1 VPAAEALRVM
11 TIEAG
16 MGPIYRRMF
25 VAAAITDQGN
35 HHRPTR

>member
-1 VPAAEALRVM
+1 M

-25 VAAAITDQGN
+25 VEAAITDQDR